1 MPGAVHSL
9 RSVAASLGAI
19 AAAACATTGPASAG
33 EVLYATEGNRMLRIA
48 LGAAG
53 GGEPEV
59 FIERASEQKPGG
71 AAVGPGRDV
80 NGMICAFPDGSGRFV
95 AGEDTG
101 QPEIPPGWG
110 VFSPAGVQIGK
121 LTTTYYVAQGEP
133 YGCAFDGAGRL
144 FTTEVGN
151 QGFGRSLGQ
160 LILWFPPYA
169 AFPGASG
176 SHPVA
181 GAVSKNFCKLATDI
195 GTAGAVAVD
204 AEGRVYVASASRG
217 AILRFSPPFPSSPD
231 ASGGC
236 GATDELGSPL
246 ADVVARE
253 VFARGLYT
261 FSGLA
266 FGPDG
271 LLYAASVLT
280 GEIVAIDANGDVVR
294 KILIPARAAAAD
306 RNRSSA
312 GDRLRRHGEPL
323 LRRSRPRLGL
333 PRHRSRTERQ
343 AAPHP
348 LRRRRAPAA
357 PGDSRR
363 RSGVSRRRGRHAG
376 QVSRCAAARLCW
388 G

>member
-1 MPGAVHSL
+1 MPGAVRSFL
-9 RSVAASLGAI
+9 RRVAASLGAI

-33 EVLYATEGNRMLRIA
+33 EVLYANEGNRMLRIA

-59 FIERASEQKPGG
+59 FIERASEGKPGG
-71 AAVGPGRDV
+71 AAVGRRRDV

-121 LTTTYYVAQGEP
+121 LTATYHVAQAEP

-151 QGFGRSLGQ
+151 QGFGRPLGQ

-176 SHPVA
+176 SHPVT

-204 AEGRVYVASASRG
+204 AKGRVYVASSSRG
-217 AILRFSPPFPSSPD
+217 AILRFSPPFPTSPD
-231 ASGGC
+231 ATGGC
-236 GATDELGSPL
+236 GATDALGSPL
-246 ADVVARE
+246 AEEVARE
-253 VFARGLYT
+253 VFVRGLYT
-261 FSGLA
+261 FTGLA

-280 GEIVAIDANGDVVR
+280 GEIVAIDADGDVVR
-294 KILIPARAAAAD
+294 KILDPTGLLPPIETGHPQGIAFDATGSLYFAD
-306 RNRSSA
+306 LDLVWDFPSLVPGPN
-312 GDRLRRHGEPL
+312 GKLRRIRFDADG
-323 LRRSRPRLGL
+323 RPRPPEILVDGL
-333 PRHRSRTERQ
+333 EFP
-343 AAPHP
+343 
-348 LRRRRAPAA
+348 
-357 PGDSRR
+357 D
-363 RSGVSRRRGRHAG
+363 GVAVMPDRFD
-376 QVSRCAAARLCW
+376 
-388 G
+388 